1 MNVYDGFPQNQQA
14 FTKPCPDPYCN
25 NPNCKCGDQCKCTP
39 NNQCGSKEESSS
51 KMTLSKFVDELPI
64 PPILKPR
71 WKDQFYTYYEVN
83 MTEFKQSLHSELPDT
98 TVWGYEGSYPG
109 PTIEVESGE
118 KVFIKWNN
126 NLPSKHLLPIDH
138 TVHGAHMDVPEV
150 RTVVHVHGASVE
162 SESDGYP
169 EAWFTKGFEQVGP
182 YFRKKVYQYDNY
194 MQACTLWYH
203 DHTLGITRLN
213 VYAGLAGFYLI
224 RDQRERLLNLPN
236 GKYEIPLI
244 IQDKTFNKDGSLFYP
259 KQPDPPVPDLE
270 TSVVPQ
276 FIGETV
282 LVNGKVH
289 PYLTVEPRKYRFRLL
304 NGSNTRFFRMKLD
317 SGQLMYQIGTDG
329 GFMQYPIGVTE
340 IMLSPAERAD
350 VIIDFTNLEG
360 KNVIMTNDA
369 ATPFPSGVPVDENT
383 GTVMQFRV
391 TLPLSHIDTSVI
403 PANMVPLPKINEQAA
418 SKKRYLS
425 FKKDMDKF
433 GRPYMLLDNK
443 QWDAPITENPKLG
456 STEIWYLI
464 NVSPDS
470 HPIHLHLIDFQ
481 IIDRRDI
488 DAEKFNKEGIIQYTG
503 PAIPP
508 ELQERGWKDTV
519 RANPNQVTRIIM
531 KFGPYT
537 GLYVWHC
544 HVLEHEDNEMMR
556 PLKVLP

>member
-1 MNVYDGFPQNQQA
+1 MNFNDSFSHNLQA
-14 FTKPCPDPYCN
+14 FSMACPNPYCL

-39 NNQCGSKEESSS
+39 EKQCGCSESIPTNT
-51 KMTLSKFVDELPI
+51 TLSKFVEELPI
-64 PPILKPR
+64 PPVLKPR
-71 WKDQFYTYYEVN
+71 RKDQFHTYYEVN
-83 MTEFKQSLHSELPDT
+83 MTEFKQSLHSELNDT

-126 NLPSKHLLPIDH
+126 NLPDKHLLPVDYSL
-138 TVHGAHMDVPEV
+138 HGAHMDVPEV
-150 RTVVHVHGASVE
+150 RTVVHVHGACVE
-162 SESDGYP
+162 WESDGYP
-169 EAWFTKGFEQVGP
+169 EAWFTNGFKQVGR
-182 YFRKKVYQYDNY
+182 YFRKQIYQYDNCN
-194 MQACTLWYH
+194 QACTLWYH

-213 VYAGLAGFYLI
+213 IYAGLAGFYLI
-224 RDQRERLLNLPN
+224 RDQRERLLNLPS

-259 KQPDPPVPDLE
+259 KQPDPPIPELE

-276 FIGETV
+276 FIGETN

-289 PYLTVEPRKYRFRLL
+289 PYLNVEPRKYRFRLL
-304 NGSNTRFFRMKLD
+304 NGANTRFFRIKLD
-317 SGQLMYQIGTDG
+317 SGQLMYQISTDG

-340 IMLSPAERAD
+340 IMLSPAERSD

-369 ATPFPSGVPVDENT
+369 PTPFPSGVPVDENT

-391 TLPLSHIDTSVI
+391 ALPLSTIDTSVI
-403 PANMVPLPKINEQAA
+403 PANMVSMPKINEQAA

-425 FKKDMDKF
+425 FKKDLDKF

-443 QWDAPITENPKLG
+443 QWDAPISENPKLG

-470 HPIHLHLIDFQ
+470 HPIHLHLVDFQ

-508 ELQERGWKDTV
+508 APQERGWKDTV

-531 KFGPYT
+531 KFGPFT

-556 PLKVLP
+556 PYIVIQ